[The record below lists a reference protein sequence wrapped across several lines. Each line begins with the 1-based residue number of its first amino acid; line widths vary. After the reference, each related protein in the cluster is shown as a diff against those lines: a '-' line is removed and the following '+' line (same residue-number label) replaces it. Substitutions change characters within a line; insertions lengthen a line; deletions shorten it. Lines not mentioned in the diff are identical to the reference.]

1 MTMSQFV
8 WLLIEYVYTCIGNC
22 ILNVKH
28 KYTICSWSRQGL
40 YTCILAYLY
49 WQLYIKQFKTQV
61 YMIPSQCQ
69 ASGHCI
75 GCQSYSYHG
84 YALGRVQWSAIKP
97 EHFYLSQYSKL
108 SELLF
113 EAHTPTN
120 RLQCSGKL
128 GNIANVTLGYAI
140 IENVKEIL
148 GYAIIRL
155 DMIRM

>member
-1 MTMSQFV
+1 MISSQFV
-8 WLLIEYVYTCIGNC
+8 HLYTCIGNC
-22 ILNVKH
+22 IWTVLQYKTQVH
-28 KYTICSWSRQGL
+28 VCTSTWSHYSL
-40 YTCILAYLY
+40 YTCIH
-49 WQLYIKQFKTQV
+49 WQLYIKLVLLVQT
-61 YMIPSQCQ
+61 IPSQCQ